1 MLLTLPPPFN
11 CHGTVVNMGSRFFI
25 VHPEDTGHRQ
35 LQRGSNYSGSTD
47 TTYYGQGILP
57 QIVHLQIECVFCCR
71 CERVKKIEGPGMSG
85 WFHLMM
91 PGYWEYLKIS
101 CSGRFSYDSCCVTTR
116 NHELDSK
123 ERFDLGKSL
132 YVQVM
137 QVTWLLV
144 PCPSQQCCK
153 VL

>member
-1 MLLTLPPPFN
+1 MKIGVNKIQLASFPSDSDLQVLQHGVLSAFLPR
-11 CHGTVVNMGSRFFI
+11 GRKMGKMGVVA
-25 VHPEDTGHRQ
+25 
-35 LQRGSNYSGSTD
+35 
-47 TTYYGQGILP
+47 
-57 QIVHLQIECVFCCR
+57 
-71 CERVKKIEGPGMSG
+71 
-85 WFHLMM
+85 MM